1 MSCLKTVKGTENMET
16 TKELMESRGRTI
28 IKTSMIGIG
37 ANLLLAAFK
46 AVIGLAANSV
56 AIVSDAVNNLTDALS
71 SIITIVGT
79 KLASKAPDKKHPMGH
94 GRAEYMTALVVSAIV
109 FYAGVTIF
117 IDSVKKIIHPEEPKH
132 TAASIILLISAVVV
146 KILLGSYTKA
156 VGKKV
161 NSGSLIAS
169 GADALNDSIISLS
182 VLASAVIFMLWGFD
196 IESYIG
202 ILISVMIIKSAI
214 EMISEAVSDMLG
226 RRADKEL
233 SHAIKQ
239 TIARSEGVHGVY
251 DLILNNYGPDN
262 YIVSAHVEVDDNM
275 TAAEIDALS
284 RVVQAQVYSEHSVIL
299 AALGVYAVNTG
310 NDEISRLRSDIRHMV
325 MQHDGALQMHGFF
338 IDEKTSSVSFDV
350 IIDFAVD
357 RPAVYNDIVK
367 EVSEKYPQYRF
378 NIALDTDFSD

>member
-1 MSCLKTVKGTENMET
+1 MADAR
-16 TKELMESRGRTI
+16 ELMQSRGKTIVRTSI
-28 IKTSMIGIG
+28 IGIG
-37 ANLLLAAFK
+37 ANILLAAFK
-46 AVIGLAANSV
+46 AFVGLAASSV

-79 KLASKAPDKKHPMGH
+79 KLAAKAPDKKHPMGH

-109 FYAGVTIF
+109 FYAGITIF
-117 IDSVKKIIHPEEPKH
+117 IDSVKKIVHPSSPSY
-132 TAASIILLISAVVV
+132 TAASIIILAAAVVV
-146 KILLGSYTKA
+146 KIILGSYTKA
-156 VGKKV
+156 VGKRV
-161 NSGSLIAS
+161 NSGSLEAS
-169 GADALNDSIISLS
+169 GADALNDAFLSSS
-182 VLASAVIFMLWGFD
+182 VLASAVIFMIWGLD
-196 IESYIG
+196 IEAYIG
-202 ILISVMIIKSAI
+202 ILIAIMILKAAY

-226 RRADKEL
+226 KRADKEL

-239 TIARSEGVHGVY
+239 TIARSEGIHGVY
-251 DLILNNYGPDN
+251 DLILNNYGPEN
-262 YIVSAHVEVDDNM
+262 YIASAHVEVDDNM

-310 NDEISRLRSDIRHMV
+310 SDEISRLRSDIRHMV

-338 IDEKTSSVSFDV
+338 IDQKTSTVSFDV

-357 RPAVYNDIVK
+357 RQAVYQDIVK

-378 NIALDTDFSD
+378 YVALDTDFSD

>member
-1 MSCLKTVKGTENMET
+1 MADAR
-16 TKELMESRGRTI
+16 ELMQSRGKTI
-28 IKTSMIGIG
+28 VRTSMIGIG
-37 ANLLLAAFK
+37 ANILLAAFK
-46 AVIGLAANSV
+46 AFVGLAASSV

-79 KLASKAPDKKHPMGH
+79 KLAAKAPDKKHPMGH

-109 FYAGVTIF
+109 FYAGITIF
-117 IDSVKKIIHPEEPKH
+117 IDSVKKIVHPSSPSY
-132 TAASIILLISAVVV
+132 TAASIIILAAAVVV
-146 KILLGSYTKA
+146 KIILGSYTKA
-156 VGKKV
+156 VGKRV
-161 NSGSLIAS
+161 NSGSLEAS
-169 GADALNDSIISLS
+169 GADALNDAILSSS
-182 VLASAVIFMLWGFD
+182 VLASTVIFMIWGLD
-196 IESYIG
+196 IEAYIG
-202 ILISVMIIKSAI
+202 ILIAIMILKAAY

-226 RRADKEL
+226 KRADKEL

-251 DLILNNYGPDN
+251 DLILNNYGPEN
-262 YIVSAHVEVDDNM
+262 YIASAHIEVDDNM

-310 NDEISRLRSDIRHMV
+310 SDEISRLRSDIRHMV

-338 IDEKTSSVSFDV
+338 IDQKTSTVSFDV

-357 RPAVYNDIVK
+357 RQAVYQDIVK

-378 NIALDTDFSD
+378 SVALDTDFSD

>member
-1 MSCLKTVKGTENMET
+1 MADAR
-16 TKELMESRGRTI
+16 ELMQSRGKTI
-28 IKTSMIGIG
+28 VRTSMIGIG
-37 ANLLLAAFK
+37 ANILLAAFK
-46 AVIGLAANSV
+46 AFVGLAASSV

-79 KLASKAPDKKHPMGH
+79 KLAAKAPDKKHPMGH

-109 FYAGVTIF
+109 FYAGITIF
-117 IDSVKKIIHPEEPKH
+117 IDSVKKIVHPSSPSY
-132 TAASIILLISAVVV
+132 TAASIIILAAAVVV
-146 KILLGSYTKA
+146 KIILGSYTKA
-156 VGKKV
+156 VGKRV
-161 NSGSLIAS
+161 NSGSLEAS
-169 GADALNDSIISLS
+169 GADALNDAILSSS
-182 VLASAVIFMLWGFD
+182 VLASAVIFMIWGLD
-196 IESYIG
+196 IEAYIG
-202 ILISVMIIKSAI
+202 ILIAIMILKAAY

-226 RRADKEL
+226 KRADKEL

-262 YIVSAHVEVDDNM
+262 YIASAHVEVDDNM

-310 NDEISRLRSDIRHMV
+310 SDEISRLRSDIRHMV

-338 IDEKTSSVSFDV
+338 IDQKTSTVSFDV

-357 RPAVYNDIVK
+357 RQAVYQDIVK
-367 EVSEKYPQYRF
+367 EVSEKYPQYHF
-378 NIALDTDFSD
+378 SVALDTDFSD

>member
-1 MSCLKTVKGTENMET
+1 MADAR
-16 TKELMESRGRTI
+16 ELMQSRGKTI
-28 IKTSMIGIG
+28 VRTSMIGIG
-37 ANLLLAAFK
+37 ANILLAAFK
-46 AVIGLAANSV
+46 AFVGLAASSV

-79 KLASKAPDKKHPMGH
+79 KLAAKAPDKKHPMGH

-109 FYAGVTIF
+109 FYAGITIF
-117 IDSVKKIIHPEEPKH
+117 IDSVKKIVHPSKPSY
-132 TAASIILLISAVVV
+132 TAASIIILAAAVVV
-146 KILLGSYTKA
+146 KIILGSYTKA
-156 VGKKV
+156 VGKRL
-161 NSGSLIAS
+161 NSGSLEAS
-169 GADALNDSIISLS
+169 GADALNDAILSSS
-182 VLASAVIFMLWGFD
+182 VLASTVIFMIWGLD

-202 ILISVMIIKSAI
+202 ILIAIMILKAAY

-226 RRADKEL
+226 KRADKEL

-251 DLILNNYGPDN
+251 DLILNNYGPEN
-262 YIVSAHVEVDDNM
+262 YIASAHVEVDDNM

-310 NDEISRLRSDIRHMV
+310 SDEISRLRSDIRHMV

-338 IDEKTSSVSFDV
+338 IDQKTSTVSFDV

-357 RPAVYNDIVK
+357 RQAVYQDIVK

-378 NIALDTDFSD
+378 SVALDTDFSD